1 MINEALHLQT
11 QEQQEEMQRDANI
24 QDFRKKNTDLQVFYK
39 EGQKQNNNIEIKK
52 QKEHLKD
59 PRTA

>member
-1 MINEALHLQT
+1 
-11 QEQQEEMQRDANI
+11 MQRDANI
-24 QDFRKKNTDLQVFYK
+24 QDFKKKNTDLQVFYK
-39 EGQKQNNNIEIKK
+39 EGQKRNNNIEIKK